1 MASEFD
7 SSDVRV
13 DPAAGPQAFG
23 EFLVALRPEVD
34 AALDALLPRED
45 EAPARLHTATRYS
58 IFAGGKRV
66 RPALAVL
73 AGEALGADRAMLLP
87 GASALEMLHTF
98 SLVHDDLP
106 ALDDDD
112 LRRGRATVHKAWD
125 EATAVLV
132 GDALLNLGLATLA
145 DCPAEVPATVRAR
158 AVSMVAGAI
167 GTYGMIGG
175 QAADLDAEAQ
185 WPDDAPAALELIHR
199 RKTGALLTASIRL
212 GGLYAGAT
220 DEEDA
225 QLGQLGQRIGLL
237 FQIGDDI
244 LDVEASTE
252 ALGKTAGKDAE
263 ARKLTY
269 PGLFGLDESKRR
281 LALIGDEALELAGA
295 FGQEGSP
302 LLASLVAYLMTRDH

>member
-1 MASEFD
+1 MASELD
-7 SSDVRV
+7 SSDVSV
-13 DPAAGPQAFG
+13 DSAAGPRAFG
-23 EFLVALRPEVD
+23 EFLAALRPQVD
-34 AALDALLPRED
+34 AALDALLPAE
-45 EAPARLHTATRYS
+45 ETAPSRLHTAMRYS
-58 IFAGGKRV
+58 VFAGGKRV

-73 AGEALGADRAMLLP
+73 AGEALGADRALILP
-87 GASALEMLHTF
+87 GASAREMLHTF

-145 DCPAEVPATVRAR
+145 DCPAEVPPSVRAQ
-158 AVSMVAGAI
+158 AVSMVATAI

-185 WPDDAPAALELIHR
+185 WPEDATAALELIHR

-220 DEEDA
+220 AEEDA
-225 QLGQLGQRIGLL
+225 LLGNLGERIGLL

-269 PGLFGLDESKRR
+269 PGLYGLDESKRR
-281 LALIGDEALELAGA
+281 LASIGDEALDLAA
-295 FGQEGSP
+295 SFGEKGST
-302 LLASLVAYLMTRDH
+302 LLASLIAYLISRDH